1 MTMLLRLSAGLIG
14 WAVAFCLIYALH
26 GLGCARGWDTVPLA
40 GSSVQRWVLLGGW
53 AVSLLATLLL
63 ALRLQRVRA
72 TALDRVAA
80 ALAWVGVVTTLLTF
94 APIAVVPAC
103 T

>member
-26 GLGCARGWDTVPLA
+26 GLGCARGWDTVPLT

-53 AVSLLATLLL
+53 AVSLLATLSL

-80 ALAWVGVVTTLLTF
+80 ALAWVGVVATLLTF